1 VGNDAVEFGLEAR
14 ADADPQGASDVIQWQ
29 LGVGNVDAVIAACE
43 RGAVDF
49 DVVVEQPAEGW
60 RYRVVK
66 VRSPNGFE
74 VHLEGPSEKPSALAT
89 IRNGGRSFDKTLKNG
104 KREKDHAEGDRE
116 RVADPGRGH
125 ASPGDPDEDRSGGFL
140 LGRRT
145 YEIFAGYWPT
155 APADDPLAE
164 TINNLPEYVVST
176 TLEEPLG
183 EQLHADQGCRP
194 GRGGETG
201 EGAGEGPPGHR
212 ERRPRADAD
221 ARPGRRVPAHD
232 QPGGARTG
240 KRLFRNGNPRTP
252 LRLADSKTSSAGVLI
267 VTYQPAEG

>member
-201 EGAGEGPPGHR
+201 EGAGEGPSRSSGAATS
-212 ERRPRADAD
+212 RRR
-221 ARPGRRVPAHD
+221 
-232 QPGGARTG
+232 
-240 KRLFRNGNPRTP
+240 
-252 LRLADSKTSSAGVLI
+252 
-267 VTYQPAEG
+267 